1 MKPIVFAP
9 DASEELGAAVG
20 WYEEKAAGLGERF
33 LLHVEDALQLVAETP
48 AGFPK
53 WEKAPHFRRAVVQRF
68 PYLVFYREFPDRVEV
83 VAVAHGA
90 RMPGYWLKRR

>member
-9 DASEELGAAVG
+9 EAQAEFEAAVE
-20 WYEEKAAGLGERF
+20 WYEAKAVGLGERF
-33 LLHVEDALQLVAETP
+33 VSHVDDVLQLVEETP

-53 WEKAPHFRRAVVQRF
+53 WNVDLRFRRAVVQRF
-68 PYLVFYREFPDRVEV
+68 PYVVFYRDLGDRIEV

-90 RMPGYWLKRR
+90 REPGYWLERR